1 VSVVEQTVQWHD
13 VMPVDELWIGEL
25 AGVEVAGHKVLLLN
39 AGGEIR
45 AYEDRCPHLSSPL
58 SEGFLED
65 NVLICSTH
73 LWEFDCLTGAGIN
86 PRSCGLSAYPVR
98 VEDGAIQ
105 VGVADAAGT

>member
-73 LWEFDCLTGAGIN
+73 LWEFDCLTGGGVN
-86 PRSCGLSAYPVR
+86 PADSCLQTYPVR
-98 VEDGAIQ
+98 IEDGTIQ
-105 VGVADAAGT
+105 VGVGAPVG